1 MVDRVPQTNPQGFPQ
16 IGSPL
21 VTPQTGV
28 ITNPWLYF
36 LQTLWNRSGA
46 GSGAAQ
52 APVGM
57 IVAFAASLP
66 PTGWLICDGSAIS
79 RTTYA
84 TLFAVIGTEWGVG
97 DGTNTFNVPDLR
109 GRFGLGVSGSHALA
123 STGGAET
130 VTLSVGQLPSHTHTI
145 NDPGHVHTA
154 LVASSTN
161 TAGAAA
167 GTATAGNTGS
177 TVTGITINNTGSGNP
192 VTILNPFAS
201 VQMIIKA
208 A

>member
-1 MVDRVPQTNPQGFPQ
+1 MVDRIPQTNPQGFPQ

-21 VTPQTGV
+21 TNPQTGV
-28 ITNPWLYF
+28 VTNPWLYF
-36 LQTLWNRSGA
+36 FQTLWTRSGSGQ
-46 GSGAAQ
+46 GSVQ
-52 APVGM
+52 SPTGM
-57 IVAFAASLP
+57 ITAFAASLP

-84 TLFAVIGTEWGVG
+84 ILFAVIGTEWGVG
-97 DGTNTFNVPDLR
+97 DGATTFNVPDLR
-109 GRFGLGVSGSHALA
+109 GRLGLGVSGSHALA

-177 TVTGITINNTGSGNP
+177 AVTGITINNTGSGNP
-192 VTILNPFAS
+192 VSLLNPFAA
-201 VQMIIKA
+201 VQFIIKA
-208 A
+208 T